1 MTRDDVVKIIRSVA
15 PPEFSDSKVD
25 EDALNEIM
33 PLLLAVA
40 AHEREECAKVC
51 DTLVSSYQK
60 KDDKYGTE
68 SDATFYGASI
78 GAEECASAIRA
89 RGELL

>member
-1 MTRDDVVKIIRSVA
+1 MTRDDIIRMAQEVGINTHHFDVGTNELERFA
-15 PPEFSDSKVD
+15 
-25 EDALNEIM
+25 AL
-33 PLLLAVA
+33 VA
-40 AHEREECAKVC
+40 AAKREECAKVC

-89 RGELL
+89 IGEPL